1 LPGHRS
7 VVGRQRLVFEVAGFA
22 VGLCGLRRK
31 TGGDDTFCVVL
42 GDGAGITGS
51 VQRASTAEGPT
62 VLVAV
67 VTEAAVV
74 GVLARRTFGHTVRTI
89 LDVLAPDAVC
99 LRL

>member
-1 LPGHRS
+1 M
-7 VVGRQRLVFEVAGFA
+7 FEVAGFA
-22 VGLCGLRRK
+22 VRLCGLRQK

-51 VQRASTAEGPT
+51 ETDAVQRAGTAEGPT

-74 GVLARRTFGHTVRTI
+74 RILARRTFGHTVRTI